1 MFLLNFITRY
11 NVYMCNVPDSFQG
24 KWVSELCSSDV
35 LIISSSSLRWKHIY
49 DDEIDMLDVD
59 ALRKRFSGNY
69 EIQINDFAVTI
80 FFFNVQSD
88 TASTMSGFYQF
99 VLDETGRLHM
109 HYQYEM
115 DVPSNAPDKDSFW
128 RECYIYNRA

>member
-1 MFLLNFITRY
+1 
-11 NVYMCNVPDSFQG
+11 
-24 KWVSELCSSDV
+24 
-35 LIISSSSLRWKHIY
+35 
-49 DDEIDMLDVD
+49 MLDVD

-115 DVPSNAPDKDSFW
+115 DVPGNAPDKDSFW

>member
-59 ALRKRFSGNY
+59 VLRKRFSGNY

-115 DVPSNAPDKDSFW
+115 DVPGNAPDKDSFW

>member
-35 LIISSSSLRWKHIY
+35 LIISSSSLSWKHID
-49 DDEIDMLDVD
+49 DDEIDMLDVA
-59 ALRKRFSGNY
+59 ALARRFSGNY
-69 EIQINDFAVTI
+69 EIQINDSAITI
-80 FFFNVQSD
+80 LFFNVQGNSL
-88 TASTMSGFYQF
+88 STVSGFYQF
-99 VLDETGRLHM
+99 VLDISGRLHM

-115 DVPSNAPDKDSFW
+115 DDPAKAPDEDSFW

>member
-24 KWVSELCSSDV
+24 KWVSELCPSDV
-35 LIISSSSLRWKHIY
+35 LIISSSSLRWKHID

-59 ALRKRFSGNY
+59 ALHRRFSGNY

-80 FFFNVQSD
+80 FFFCLQ
-88 TASTMSGFYQF
+88 
-99 VLDETGRLHM
+99 
-109 HYQYEM
+109 
-115 DVPSNAPDKDSFW
+115 
-128 RECYIYNRA
+128 RA